1 MHSPTADARS
11 LRRAAAP
18 LPLSLAALII
28 LAIASI
34 GVGRYPL
41 PLADVLTALWNGMR
55 GDAIEGTAA
64 AIVWQI
70 RLPRI
75 GVAALVGA
83 ALAAAGAAYQQL
95 FRNPLVAP
103 DTLGVSAGAAL
114 GAVLAIMLGAG
125 FVAIQAAAFA
135 GGLAAVAIVA
145 LIASR
150 LPAHD
155 PIVTLILTGVVVA
168 SLLGAGIS
176 LAKYIADPYNQL
188 PAITFW
194 LMGSFASSTYR
205 EVAAIAGPIAIAGAL
220 LLALAWRI
228 DLLAL
233 ADDEARALGVRT
245 GWLRAAVIAAATFA
259 TAAAVAVSGI
269 VGWVGLV
276 VPHMARLIVGPSFPR
291 LLPLATVLGAMFMLV
306 IDTAARTLTVAELP
320 PGILTAVVG
329 TPVFIALLARAR
341 REF

>member
-1 MHSPTADARS
+1 VTLAH
-11 LRRAAAP
+11 RRGGAA
-18 LPLSLAALII
+18 LSLSVVL
-28 LAIASI
+28 LLVLTVGSI
-34 GVGRYPL
+34 GIGRYPL
-41 PLADVLTALWNGMR
+41 PLADVLAALWGGLR
-55 GDAIEGTAA
+55 GEPLEGTAT

-83 ALAAAGAAYQQL
+83 ALAIAGAAYQQL

-114 GAVLAIMLGAG
+114 GAVLGIMLGAG
-125 FVAIQAAAFA
+125 FVAIQLAAFA
-135 GGLAAVAIVA
+135 GGLFAVAIVA

-155 PIVTLILTGVVVA
+155 PIITLILTGVVVA

-176 LAKYIADPYNQL
+176 LAKYVADPYNQL

-205 EVAAIAGPIAIAGAL
+205 EVAAIAAPIVLSAVVLA
-220 LLALAWRI
+220 ALAWRI
-228 DLLAL
+228 DVLAL
-233 ADDEARALGVRT
+233 PEDEARALGVHT
-245 GWLRAAVIAAATFA
+245 GWLRGAVIAAATLA

-269 VGWVGLV
+269 VGWVGLI
-276 VPHMARLIVGPSFPR
+276 VPHMARLITGPSFAR
-291 LLPLATVLGAMFMLV
+291 LLPLAAVMGAAFTLV
-306 IDTAARTLTVAELP
+306 IDTVARTLAIVELP

-329 TPVFIALLARAR
+329 TPLFIALLARAR